1 MNTKIYLTIILT
13 MLLAV
18 AMPAMANGA
27 GRPAKKERTVF
38 LGGEVYDSFTRT
50 RVKAV
55 VTLLN
60 ADSATVDTD
69 TCDLWRTFASF
80 GFTVPRRPARYVLKV
95 EAEGYE
101 TAFVPYDMQPR
112 GRKAEYLVPTYT

>member
-13 MLLAV
+13 MLLAA

-69 TCDLWRTFASF
+69 ATC
-80 GFTVPRRPARYVLKV
+80 
-95 EAEGYE
+95 
-101 TAFVPYDMQPR
+101 
-112 GRKAEYLVPTYT
+112 